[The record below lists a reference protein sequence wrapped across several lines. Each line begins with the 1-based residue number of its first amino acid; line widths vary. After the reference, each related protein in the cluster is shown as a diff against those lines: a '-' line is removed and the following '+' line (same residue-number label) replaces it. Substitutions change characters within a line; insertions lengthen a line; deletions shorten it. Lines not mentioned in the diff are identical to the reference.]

1 MHRML
6 SMEAL
11 MKTPTAVLALLVAV
25 PFQSLQAAYQMMPV
39 TTRQIIFQDGA
50 RHCEVSRPSYA
61 FRAEIVSDDE
71 GVKPETLRGRRPFV
85 TAQPDERYA
94 VRLYNPLPIEAAVNL
109 TVDGLNSVTGKPS
122 GITDGTKWII
132 EPYSFITIRGWQV
145 NGEEARRFFFTPKP
159 KSYAKWNGDRLGKD
173 LSANCGV
180 IGAAYFW
187 SQKELDAYYEAH
199 PQYQY
204 TQPLSY
210 RAMPALAGGSL
221 ASAGASDDKAKEVA
235 GTGMGERESHPTQTV
250 EFSYDQGMYRLSQ
263 AIVIYYDFAE
273 TPTPNPFPALNFA
286 PEMYPST
293 CQLIQGCYRS
303 RR

>member
-1 MHRML
+1 
-6 SMEAL
+6 MEAI
-11 MKTPTAVLALLVAV
+11 MKTPTAVLALLLAV
-25 PFQSLQAAYQMMPV
+25 PFQSLQAAYQTMSV
-39 TTRQIIFQDGA
+39 TTRQIVFQDGI
-50 RHCEVSRPSYA
+50 RHCEITRPSYA
-61 FRAEIVSDDE
+61 FRVEIVSDDE
-71 GVKPETLRGRRPFV
+71 SVKPEMLRRHRPFV

-94 VRLYNPLPIEAAVNL
+94 VRLYNPLPIEVAVNL

-145 NGEEARRFFFTPKP
+145 NGEESRRFFFTPKP
-159 KSYAKWNGDRLGKD
+159 KSYAKWSGDRLGKD

-199 PQYQY
+199 PQYRY
-204 TQPLSY
+204 TQPISY
-210 RAMPALAGGSL
+210 RATLGVSGDTLTSGGALP
-221 ASAGASDDKAKEVA
+221 SAAAAYDVNAQKDFFHQPLKAKEIA

-273 TPTPNPFPALNFA
+273 PPQPNPFPALSFA
-286 PEMYPST
+286 PEMP
-293 CQLIQGCYRS
+293 
-303 RR
+303 